1 MPKSREEFNALI
13 KQIDLETEAGRLLY
27 VELMKLVPAF
37 DAMYDA
43 IESFEVWL
51 GVSNE
56 VELAKKRLTRSLRT
70 PAWTSQ
76 SARTS

>member
-1 MPKSREEFNALI
+1 M
-13 KQIDLETEAGRLLY
+13 Y

-56 VELAKKRLTRSLRT
+56 VELAKKRLTKIFEDAGMDLPVSKDELKNFTTRENSPLSLWLSWALAQKT
-70 PAWTSQ
+70 
-76 SARTS
+76 